1 MTREKYLADLK
12 HSLVRMSDEE
22 RRDVL
27 YDYEEH
33 FRMGMAEGRSED
45 QIARALGNPRIVGKA
60 YAIDALLDESKEG
73 GGVGA
78 ASVLRAVFA
87 SISLG
92 FFNII
97 FVLGPFL
104 GLVGVM
110 IGLWA
115 TAVSLG
121 VSGLAVLLSPLA
133 AVIVPGA
140 ITLAGM
146 NPAFL
151 FFDGVGVAALGV
163 LAVIGMIKLSE
174 LFIRMIAAYVRLNAR
189 IVTRRK

>member
-1 MTREKYLADLK
+1 MTRERYLADLK
-12 HSLVRMSDEE
+12 RSLGRMTDQE
-22 RRDVL
+22 RREVL

-33 FRMGMAEGRSED
+33 FRMGLADGRPEE
-45 QIARALGNPRIVGKA
+45 QIARSLGSPRLVGKA
-60 YAIDALLDESKEG
+60 YAIDALLDESKDG
-73 GGVGA
+73 GLDA
-78 ASVLRAVFA
+78 SSVLRAVFA

-110 IGLWA
+110 LGLWA
-115 TAVSLG
+115 TAVALA

-133 AVIVPGA
+133 TVIVPGA
-140 ITLAGM
+140 ISLSGM

-151 FFDGVGVAALGV
+151 FFAGVGVAALGV
-163 LAVIGMIKLSE
+163 LAGIGMVKLSE
-174 LFIRMIAAYVRLNAR
+174 FFVRVIAAYVRLNLR

>member
-1 MTREKYLADLK
+1 
-12 HSLVRMSDEE
+12 MSDEE
-22 RRDVL
+22 RREIL

-33 FRMGMAEGRSED
+33 FRMGMVDGRSEE
-45 QIARALGNPRIVGKA
+45 QISKSLGNPRMVGKA

-78 ASVLRAVFA
+78 ASVVRAVFA

-104 GLVGVM
+104 VIVGVM

-115 TAVSLG
+115 AAAALG

-140 ITLAGM
+140 ISLSGM

-151 FFDGVGVAALGV
+151 FFAGVGVAALGV
-163 LAVIGMIKLSE
+163 LAVIGMIKVSE
-174 LFIRMIAAYVRLNAR
+174 LFVRLIAAYVRLNAR
-189 IVTRRK
+189 IVSRRK